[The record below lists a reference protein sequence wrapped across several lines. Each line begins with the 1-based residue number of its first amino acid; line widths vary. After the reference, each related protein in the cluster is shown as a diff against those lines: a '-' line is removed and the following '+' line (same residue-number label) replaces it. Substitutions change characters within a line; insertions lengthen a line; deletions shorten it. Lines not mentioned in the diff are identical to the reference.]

1 MAPSPRQGAIVGL
14 LAILPV
20 IAYTLGNA
28 DVFAAVAA
36 GNVLLIVGSLW
47 SMLGEDDA
55 IEPEP
60 AATHR

>member
-1 MAPSPRQGAIVGL
+1 MAPAPRQGAVVGL

-47 SMLGEDDA
+47 SMLGDHHAMDHESS
-55 IEPEP
+55 
-60 AATHR
+60 ATHR